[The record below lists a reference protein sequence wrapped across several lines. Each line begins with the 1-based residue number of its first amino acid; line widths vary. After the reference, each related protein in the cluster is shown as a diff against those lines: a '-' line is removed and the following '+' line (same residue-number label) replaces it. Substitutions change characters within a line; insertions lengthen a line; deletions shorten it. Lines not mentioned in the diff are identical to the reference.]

1 MDKEKILT
9 MEAGEELDS
18 LIHEEVMGLC
28 AHNWVTDKR
37 FTEDYHYRCTKCK
50 RKFDGAGHFLLP
62 RKPRYSTGISA
73 AWGVIEKTDFDAVW
87 RIVNPDRI
95 QYAVG
100 FATGKDND
108 LICFKKCPGGKE
120 VECDL
125 YLSPVCDT
133 LPEAICKAALLAKGV
148 KA

>member
-73 AWGVIEKTDFDAVW
+73 AWGVVAKMENNGYGHKHLRYSQHRGYGWIFM
-87 RIVNPDRI
+87 
-95 QYAVG
+95 Q
-100 FATGKDND
+100 
-108 LICFKKCPGGKE
+108 PGCGIFE
-120 VECDL
+120 AMGE
-125 YLSPVCDT
+125 SI
-133 LPEAICKAALLAKGV
+133 PEAICKCALIAKLQL
-148 KA
+148 